1 MKKRILSII
10 SLLILISLFA
20 VSCGNDAN
28 TSTNPTPT
36 PKRFFFSHW
45 FLNNGN
51 DKIEVST
58 ADDVSPIKKDVLIRL
73 SINPNDVTCNAKISA
88 VSASNPALEPSDFT
102 LSKTS
107 GITTDYEM
115 TISLSSTGIQKIK
128 TASKGVP
135 IEYTITLELETSSDQ
150 TENKITSRDINISVL
165 ALSQS

>member
-1 MKKRILSII
+1 MKKSII
-10 SLLILISLFA
+10 KIALCLIAVLFA

-73 SINPNDVTCNAKISA
+73 DISPNDITCNAKISA
-88 VSASNPALEPSDFT
+88 VSTSNPALEPNDFK

-107 GITTDYEM
+107 GITTGYEM
-115 TISLSSTGIQKIK
+115 TISLSSTGIQKFK
-128 TASKGVP
+128 TASKGVQ
-135 IEYTITLELETSSDQ
+135 IGYTITLELETSSDQ
-150 TENKITSRDINISVL
+150 TENKTYSRDINISVL
-165 ALSQS
+165 ASSQN

>member
-1 MKKRILSII
+1 MKKAII
-10 SLLILISLFA
+10 KIAICLTAVLFMI
-20 VSCGNDAN
+20 SCGNDAN

-58 ADDVSPIKKDVLIRL
+58 ADDVSPIKKNVLIRL
-73 SINPNDVTCNAKISA
+73 DISPNDITCNAKISA
-88 VSASNPALEPSDFT
+88 VSTSNPALEPNDFK

-107 GITTDYEM
+107 GITTGYEM
-115 TISLSSTGIQKIK
+115 TISLSSTGIQKFK

-150 TENKITSRDINISVL
+150 TENKTYSRDINISVL
-165 ALSQS
+165 ALSQN